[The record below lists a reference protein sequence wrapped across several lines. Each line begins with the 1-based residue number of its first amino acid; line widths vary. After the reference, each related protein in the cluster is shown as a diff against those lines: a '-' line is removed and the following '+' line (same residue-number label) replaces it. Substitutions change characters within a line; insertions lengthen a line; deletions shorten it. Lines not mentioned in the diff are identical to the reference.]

1 MPDLTTLHQAL
12 ARVVVAGRDLSE
24 VLSEVAAIARQALP
38 GSQAT
43 SITLIRG
50 EKAFTA
56 AFDGQMAMDA
66 DELQYQR
73 GYGPCMDAGRAG
85 QVFRVSDMRTEQRWP
100 DYARHAAALGV
111 RSSLSIPLPF
121 QGASIGAVNNYSAEP
136 GSFDE
141 EDLVLGQDVAGWVA
155 MAVGNADLAAR
166 TAEDLAHMRAAMVSR
181 AVIEQAKGIL
191 MERHKVTA
199 DQAFTALTHASQN
212 SNIKLRDVAD
222 HLVHTGALPGA
233 GGTGG
238 PERIPASRNGQ
249 PGRGARG

>member
-1 MPDLTTLHQAL
+1 MSDLTALHQEL
-12 ARVVVAGRDLSE
+12 ARVVVAGRELSE
-24 VLSEVAAIARQALP
+24 VLTEVTGIARRAMP

-50 EKAFTA
+50 EKAFTV

-85 QVFRVSDMRTEQRWP
+85 EVLRVQDMRTEERWP
-100 DYARHAAALGV
+100 DYARHAAAMGV

-121 QGASIGAVNNYSAEP
+121 QGVSIGAVNNYSGEP
-136 GSFDE
+136 DSFGE
-141 EDLVLGQDVAGWVA
+141 QDLVLGEEVAGWVA
-155 MAVGNADLAAR
+155 FAVGNADLAAR
-166 TAEDLAHMRAAMVSR
+166 AVEDLAHMRTAMVSR

-199 DQAFTALTHASQN
+199 DQAFTALTRASQN

-222 HLVHTGALPGA
+222 QLVHTGALPG
-233 GGTGG
+233 TT
-238 PERIPASRNGQ
+238 
-249 PGRGARG
+249 